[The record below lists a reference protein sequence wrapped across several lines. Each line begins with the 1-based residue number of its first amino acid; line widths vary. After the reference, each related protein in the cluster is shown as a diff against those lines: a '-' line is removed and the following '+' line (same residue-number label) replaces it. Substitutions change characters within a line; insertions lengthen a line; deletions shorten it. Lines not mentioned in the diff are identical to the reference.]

1 MIPWKTPVLHCVFAC
16 ILAGICGVIYNLFYC
31 RIWGCDF
38 SEIVHPLGIFSA
50 YLFLSIALCGIYFI
64 FGKWQGKQVFKWI
77 NLSFSLVFFMGVF
90 LIFMI
95 RLPLDIEHPE
105 LFPALAIPLELF
117 PVIAFYT
124 LIPFFNYQSALK

>member
-1 MIPWKTPVLHCVFAC
+1 MDKFE
-16 ILAGICGVIYNLFYC
+16 FF
-31 RIWGCDF
+31 F
-38 SEIVHPLGIFSA
+38 S
-50 YLFLSIALCGIYFI
+50 FLYGR
-64 FGKWQGKQVFKWI
+64 
-77 NLSFSLVFFMGVF
+77 F

-117 PVIAFYT
+117 PVIAFYI